1 MENSKLLQIQ
11 EITVSELSNIIR
23 ASVKEELQHLKT
35 VKTNKEENDEELLS
49 RKEVL
54 ELLGISSVTLWN
66 YQNSGRISVY
76 KYINKSFY
84 KKSELLA
91 SLIKLEK

>member
-1 MENSKLLQIQ
+1 MENKILQIQ
-11 EITVSELSNIIR
+11 EINVAELSNIIR
-23 ASVKEELQHLKT
+23 ASVKEELQHLNT
-35 VKTNKEENDEELLS
+35 VKSNKEQNGEELLS

-54 ELLGISSVTLWN
+54 QLLGISTVSLWN
-66 YQNSGRISVY
+66 YQNRGLINVY
-76 KYINKSFY
+76 KFSNKCFY